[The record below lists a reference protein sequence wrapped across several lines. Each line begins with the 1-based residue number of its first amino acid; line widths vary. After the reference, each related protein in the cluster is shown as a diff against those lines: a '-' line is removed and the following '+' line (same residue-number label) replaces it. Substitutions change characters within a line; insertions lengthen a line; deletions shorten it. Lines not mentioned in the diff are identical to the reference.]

1 MTPCFLPLLDDERA
15 NCPTLTIPF
24 DPTYST
30 VLFCFVFF
38 FFVLLGRKIS
48 LSKNQLGCPTC
59 QCRKASKN
67 SVSTVDKGMCSHIK
81 NSIKMSNFEGGKSLE
96 TANIIW
102 WDQFTCETLR
112 PSTVGE
118 RLTYHGYRHL
128 GPTWGFS
135 SHGVVGD
142 RQHETRGANRIP
154 PDYPGPTCIQIGPV
168 RNQFYF
174 KHLGSN

>member
-15 NCPTLTIPF
+15 NCPTLTFPF

-30 VLFCFVFF
+30 VLFFL

-48 LSKNQLGCPTC
+48 SSKNQLGCPTC
-59 QCRKASKN
+59 QFRKASIN
-67 SVSTVDKGMCSHIK
+67 SVSTVDKRMCSHSK
-81 NSIKMSNFEGGKSLE
+81 NSIKMSNVDGGNSLE
-96 TANIIW
+96 TAKIIW

-142 RQHETRGANRIP
+142 RQHETRGANRMP

-168 RNQFYF
+168 RNGTNFI
-174 KHLGSN
+174 LST